1 MSNTK
6 VFSWVNP
13 TTNVD
18 VTAPFVA
25 SEITGYT
32 VGVRPNSV
40 AAIAAGSVPGVYPT
54 LVSGAAG
61 PISVSALVPGLY
73 AAAVRADG
81 LVPSAWSAEALFTVV
96 PPTPS
101 APTLFTVA

>member
-1 MSNTK
+1 MANPKT
-6 VFSWVNP
+6 FSWVAP
-13 TTNVD
+13 TINTD
-18 VTAPFVA
+18 GSAFVA

-32 VGVRPNSV
+32 VGIRSTTAVGSV
-40 AAIAAGSVPGVYPT
+40 AGTYPT
-54 LVSGAAG
+54 LTAAG
-61 PISVSALVPGLY
+61 LATSLALPTLVPGNY

-81 LVPSAWSAEALFTVV
+81 LVPSAWSTEALFTVV